1 MENLYAGVERVNIN
15 PPIGIKRPG
24 IRLFADPIQSIE
36 SDLTATALVLHYND
50 TKIAILACDL
60 AFIAIQVD
68 KILRENIGKEIG
80 TTRSHI
86 MINCSHTHS
95 GPAFPSWIEEQTE
108 QMRLQEEYQENLIRK
123 LKMSKIK

>member
-1 MENLYAGVERVNIN
+1 MENIHAGVERVNIN

-24 IRLFADPIQSIE
+24 IRLFSEPIQSIE

-60 AFIAIQVD
+60 AFIPIQVD

-95 GPAFPSWIEEQTE
+95 GPAFPSWIEEEAE
-108 QMRLQEEYQENLIRK
+108 QMKLQE
-123 LKMSKIK
+123 

>member
-1 MENLYAGVERVNIN
+1 MGNIYAGVERVNIN
-15 PPIGIKRPG
+15 PPIDIKRPG

-50 TKIAILACDL
+50 SKIAILACDL

-68 KILRENIGKEIG
+68 KILRENIVKEIG

-86 MINCSHTHS
+86 MTNCSHTHS
-95 GPAFPSWIEEQTE
+95 GRHSLHRYSSRQ
-108 QMRLQEEYQENLIRK
+108 NK
-123 LKMSKIK
+123 